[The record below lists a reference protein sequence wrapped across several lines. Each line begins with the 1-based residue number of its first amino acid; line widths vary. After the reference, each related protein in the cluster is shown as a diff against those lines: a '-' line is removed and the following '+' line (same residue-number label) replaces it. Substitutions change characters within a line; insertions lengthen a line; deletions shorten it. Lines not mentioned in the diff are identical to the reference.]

1 MDMFFCGRG
10 LRVPALL
17 LGGLWKLDIHP
28 GRAWYPDFSTE
39 LLGGAFLTSAF
50 SRDTGVS

>member
-1 MDMFFCGRG
+1 MGMFFCGCG

-17 LGGLWKLDIHP
+17 LGGLWKLDIHL
-28 GRAWYPDFSTE
+28 GRTWCPDFSTE
-39 LLGGAFLTSAF
+39 LLGDAFLTSAF